1 MEPGLQAWNSGCT
14 MMGRKRLFLVGE
26 VVDLRSPGGTAL
38 LSKAPLED
46 FCAGAGQTAQ
56 GEGPVAAATPAGQ
69 RPDHGMPVGKS
80 RED

>member
-14 MMGRKRLFLVGE
+14 MIGRKRLFLVGE
-26 VVDLRSPGGTAL
+26 VVDLSSPGGTAL

-46 FCAGAGQTAQ
+46 FYVGARQTAQ
-56 GEGPVAAATPAGQ
+56 GEGPVAAATPAGHW
-69 RPDHGMPVGKS
+69 PDHGLPVGKS